1 MNVQTEP
8 SPAARSCHNPAKI
21 GMTGAAPIPTAEPER
36 HEETLMRLQIRPMK
50 PEEIDL
56 ALDWA
61 AAEGWNPGLHDAVPF
76 HAADPEGFLIGWIDT
91 TPVAIISA
99 VRYVESFGFIGFY
112 IVHPDWRGQG
122 HGWAIW
128 QAAMARLAGRTIGL
142 DGVPAQQDNYRRSGF
157 ELAYRQV
164 RYQGHGLA
172 RGVPADPELVDLRQV
187 PPADLAAGDRAGF
200 PTAREAFLHAWIRQP
215 RTRALGLLDQG
226 RLIGYGVRRACRQ
239 GFKIGPLLAETP
251 AGAERL
257 FTALRADVARE
268 EPMFLDI
275 PACHPAAVALV
286 ERHGWQPVFETAR
299 MYAGPAPT
307 LDLARIYGVTS
318 FELG

>member
-1 MNVQTEP
+1 
-8 SPAARSCHNPAKI
+8 
-21 GMTGAAPIPTAEPER
+21 
-36 HEETLMRLQIRPMK
+36 MRLQIRSMK

-61 AAEGWNPGLHDAVPF
+61 AAEGWNPGLHDAAPF
-76 HAADPEGFLIGWIDT
+76 RAADPEGFLIGRIDA

-99 VRYVESFGFIGFY
+99 VRYAESFGFIGFY
-112 IVHPDWRGQG
+112 IVHPAWRGQG

-128 QAAMARLAGRTIGL
+128 QAAMARPAGRTIGL

-157 ELAYRQV
+157 ELAC
-164 RYQGHGLA
+164 
-172 RGVPADPELVDLRQV
+172 
-187 PPADLAAGDRAGF
+187 DRAGF

-226 RLIGYGVRRACRQ
+226 RLVGYGVRRACRQ

-268 EPMFLDI
+268 EPVFLDI
-275 PACHPAAVALV
+275 PAGYPAAVALV
-286 ERHGWQPVFETAR
+286 QRHGWQPVFETAR

-307 LDLARIYGVTS
+307 LDPARIYGVTS

>member
-1 MNVQTEP
+1 
-8 SPAARSCHNPAKI
+8 
-21 GMTGAAPIPTAEPER
+21 
-36 HEETLMRLQIRPMK
+36 MRLQIRSMPL
-50 PEEIDL
+50 EEIDL

-61 AAEGWNPGLHDAVPF
+61 AAEGWNPGLQDAVPF
-76 HAADPEGFLIGWIDT
+76 RAADPEGFLIGQIDD

-99 VRYVESFGFIGFY
+99 VRYAESFGFIGFY
-112 IVHPDWRGQG
+112 IVHPAWRGQG
-122 HGWAIW
+122 HGRAIW
-128 QAAMARLAGRTIGL
+128 QAAMARLTGRTIGL

-157 ELAYRQV
+157 EPAYRHV
-164 RYQGHGLA
+164 RYQGYGLA
-172 RGVPADPELVDLRQV
+172 TEGSADPELADLRQV
-187 PPADLAAGDRAGF
+187 PPAELAACDRAGF

-226 RLIGYGVRRACRQ
+226 RLVGYGVRRACRQ
-239 GFKIGPLLAETP
+239 GFKIGPLLAETS

-257 FTALRADVARE
+257 FAALRADVAGE
-268 EPMFLDI
+268 EPVFLDI

-286 ERHGWQPVFETAR
+286 ERHGWRPVFETAR
-299 MYAGPAPT
+299 MYAGSTPQ

>member
-1 MNVQTEP
+1 
-8 SPAARSCHNPAKI
+8 
-21 GMTGAAPIPTAEPER
+21 
-36 HEETLMRLQIRPMK
+36 MRLQIRSMPL
-50 PEEIDL
+50 EEIDL

-61 AAEGWNPGLHDAVPF
+61 AAEGWNPGLQDAVPF
-76 HAADPEGFLIGWIDT
+76 RAADPEGFLIGQIDD

-99 VRYVESFGFIGFY
+99 VRYAESFGFIGFY
-112 IVHPDWRGQG
+112 IVHPAWRGQG

-157 ELAYRQV
+157 E
-164 RYQGHGLA
+164 
-172 RGVPADPELVDLRQV
+172 
-187 PPADLAAGDRAGF
+187 
-200 PTAREAFLHAWIRQP
+200 
-215 RTRALGLLDQG
+215 
-226 RLIGYGVRRACRQ
+226 
-239 GFKIGPLLAETP
+239 P

-257 FTALRADVARE
+257 FTALRADVAGE
-268 EPMFLDI
+268 EPVFLDI

-286 ERHGWQPVFETAR
+286 ERHGWRPVFETAR
-299 MYAGPAPT
+299 MYAGPAPQ